1 MLKITSTFL
10 FYLSVMYILHTFCD
24 FYVTNLVLPKLA
36 AHLTLD
42 STWHGAFH
50 ESWFRNIFINL
61 WSDGRKIGSQR
72 VFKESEDH
80 PLLIIIRINNLGHLV
95 SALLKSPCPPPHL
108 DAFHR
113 LFIVSRDKQ
122 ICKDWM
128 HQDSIFD

>member
-1 MLKITSTFL
+1 MLKITYLQES
-10 FYLSVMYILHTFCD
+10 FY
-24 FYVTNLVLPKLA
+24 NLNELLYFFVIFTSL

-95 SALLKSPCPPPHL
+95 PALLKLCPPPHL

-113 LFIVSRDKQ
+113 LFFVSRDKQ

-128 HQDSIFD
+128 HQASIFD